1 MYWCLV
7 AFSTYYTLHLCSI
20 EIETKLYTKYIGHRT
35 REFKCLVVG
44 SMFPQSIGH
53 LNCLVL
59 CPIYFVYSFNL
70 PDIH

>member
-7 AFSTYYTLHLCSI
+7 AFYTYYTLHLYSV

-44 SMFPQSIGH
+44 SMFPH
-53 LNCLVL
+53 PCVL
-59 CPIYFVYSFNL
+59 EYQY
-70 PDIH
+70 